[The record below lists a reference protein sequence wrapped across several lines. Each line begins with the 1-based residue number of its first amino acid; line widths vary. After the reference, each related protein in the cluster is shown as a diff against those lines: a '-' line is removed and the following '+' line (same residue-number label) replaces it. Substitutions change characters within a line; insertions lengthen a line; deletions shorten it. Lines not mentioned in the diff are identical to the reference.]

1 MKHVLKNF
9 WYQSLFQ
16 LTKIMM
22 PIITVPIVSKALG
35 PSGLGIFN
43 YTNSIAQYFVLV
55 ASLGITMYGN
65 REIALAYNRKENIS
79 KVFWEICLL
88 KAILTTI
95 TLLVYFLVIS
105 FLGNS
110 SYFYIQS
117 LTILA
122 VMFDISWFFMGIED
136 FRKTSMINLA
146 IQFITFIFIIC
157 FIKDSS
163 DTTLYVL
170 LQSLGAFFS
179 QLFTWL
185 FIRKHINF
193 RKVLLVDSFR
203 HIHGSFEFFIPQVAI
218 LLYTNLNKTLLGI
231 FIGST
236 AVGYYTNSLT
246 INTVFITI
254 ITTVDMVLLPHMSGL
269 YAKGNVKKM
278 VNIIDKTLHLQLYF
292 SVPAMF
298 GMLIVYDKLVPWFFG
313 KEFLFINKVIPLFS
327 ILIVVI
333 PLGMS
338 ISRQYL
344 IPIGKVKTYNKSV
357 LIGAVINI
365 LCNIILLPLIGFF
378 GVIFSNILAEI
389 FVTMVRTK
397 SFLKQT
403 TFRFKKRKI
412 WIIFSSA
419 IIMWLVTRMV
429 TKDMSPTFVTNLIQ
443 VSLAVPIY
451 FGLTTLSGYNPIL
464 NSWKELKEKK

>member
-1 MKHVLKNF
+1 
-9 WYQSLFQ
+9 
-16 LTKIMM
+16 MM

-269 YAKGNVKKM
+269 YAKGNVKNM

>member
-1 MKHVLKNF
+1 
-9 WYQSLFQ
+9 
-16 LTKIMM
+16 MM

>member
-1 MKHVLKNF
+1 
-9 WYQSLFQ
+9 
-16 LTKIMM
+16 MM

-170 LQSLGAFFS
+170 LQSLGTFFS
-179 QLFTWL
+179 QLLTWF

-298 GMLIVYDKLVPWFFG
+298 GMLTVYDKLVPWFFG

>member
-9 WYQSLFQ
+9 GYQSLFQ
-16 LTKIMM
+16 LTKIIM

-55 ASLGITMYGN
+55 ASLGIAMYGN
-65 REIALAYNRKENIS
+65 REIALVYHRKENIS
-79 KVFWEICLL
+79 KIFWEICLL
-88 KAILTTI
+88 KVILTSI
-95 TLLVYFLVIS
+95 TLVVYFLFIS
-105 FLGNS
+105 FLDNRF
-110 SYFYIQS
+110 YFYIQS

-136 FRKTSMINLA
+136 FKKNSMTNLG
-146 IQFITFIFIIC
+146 IQFITFILIVC

-163 DTTLYVL
+163 DTRLYVL
-170 LQSLGAFFS
+170 LQSLGTLLS
-179 QLFTWL
+179 QVFTWF
-185 FIRKHINF
+185 FIRKHIDF
-193 RKVLLVDSFR
+193 KRILLIDSLR
-203 HIHGSFEFFIPQVAI
+203 HARASFEFFIPQVAI

-278 VNIIDKTLHLQLYF
+278 VAIIDKTIHLQLYF
-292 SVPAMF
+292 SIPAMF
-298 GMLIVYDKLVPWFFG
+298 GMLTVYDKLVPWFFG
-313 KEFLFINKVIPLFS
+313 KDFLFINKVIPIFS
-327 ILIVVI
+327 ILIVVM

-344 IPIGKVKTYNKSV
+344 IPIGKVKVYNKSV

-365 LCNIILLPLIGFF
+365 LCNLILLPSIGFF
-378 GVIFSNILAEI
+378 GVVFSNILAEI
-389 FVTMVRTK
+389 FVTMVRTN
-397 SFLKQT
+397 SFLKRT
-403 TFRFKKRKI
+403 NFRFHKRELQ
-412 WIIFSSA
+412 IIFSSA

-429 TKDMSPTFVTNLIQ
+429 TKAMPPTLLTNLVQ
-443 VSLAVPIY
+443 VTLALSIY
-451 FGLTTLSGYNPIL
+451 LVLTTFLGYNPIL
-464 NSWKELKEKK
+464 NSLKEMKE